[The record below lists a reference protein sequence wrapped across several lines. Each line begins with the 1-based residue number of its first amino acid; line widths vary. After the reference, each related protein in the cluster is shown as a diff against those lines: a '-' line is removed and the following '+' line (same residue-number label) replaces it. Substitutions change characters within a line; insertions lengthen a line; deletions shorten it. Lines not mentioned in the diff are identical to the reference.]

1 MLTQVTGRYFALMCL
16 RRTIYECI
24 DGGKGLCWE
33 KTPWKRNHVAMPGGE
48 ALTSDAYCKDTQVSR
63 NATAAHSTPQD
74 AWGES
79 ASSILLL
86 QFCQVVRRRATAL
99 LYHMLMKILFHVLCT
114 SSVLRRQPRGIN
126 TPFHIPFYFCKW
138 SHLIYKP
145 HIFISHEESNLAV

>member
-1 MLTQVTGRYFALMCL
+1 MYRWREGFVL
-16 RRTIYECI
+16 RENPMKKEPCGNAR
-24 DGGKGLCWE
+24 
-33 KTPWKRNHVAMPGGE
+33 GE

-74 AWGES
+74 SWGES

-99 LYHMLMKILFHVLCT
+99 LYHMLIKILFHVLCT

-126 TPFHIPFYFCKW
+126 TPFHIPFYFYKW

-145 HIFISHEESNLAV
+145 HIFISHEESNLAI